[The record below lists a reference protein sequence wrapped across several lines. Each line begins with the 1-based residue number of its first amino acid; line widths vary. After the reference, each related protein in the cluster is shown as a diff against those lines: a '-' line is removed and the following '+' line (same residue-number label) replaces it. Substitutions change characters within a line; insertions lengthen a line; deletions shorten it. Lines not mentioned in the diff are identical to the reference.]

1 MRCSQCGQLLPDSS
15 RFCNA
20 CGAEMVAALPV
31 DQRVMVGNQA
41 VLADEH
47 EVFTV
52 RPTMIFV
59 VIRYIIAALIVMAVA
74 ALMGILSKSASWMN
88 GSLAFLVILGAGLIA
103 FWNPVYH
110 HVRRRRE
117 VYTLTNHKLEM

>member
-31 DQRVMVGNQA
+31 DQRVTVGNQA

-59 VIRYIIAALIVMAVA
+59 VIRSRQRVA
-74 ALMGILSKSASWMN
+74 SAS
-88 GSLAFLVILGAGLIA
+88 SACSRAPFARYHVHLGGGTGVSNRCQCGL
-103 FWNPVYH
+103 
-110 HVRRRRE
+110 
-117 VYTLTNHKLEM
+117 